1 MQLEECMKFKQKVFM
16 LFVIL
21 IVDMILAG
29 GAVRMWKGRGETFD
43 TREAKQVDTGR
54 IPVSDEGMT
63 TEVSEHDH
71 SGAEQTERTVSDLSG
86 QQEKRAKKYTA
97 LTFDDGPNP
106 KYTKP
111 LLDGLRERGI
121 RVTFF
126 LVGECIDGNEDL
138 VKQMAKD
145 GHLIGVHCMTHKD
158 LTKEKLSDAAKE
170 LWAAREKI
178 RAVTGTLPEYVRP
191 PYGNWNA
198 KLEEAVDMI
207 PVFWDVDSIDWRLKN
222 TEKVTAKVV
231 KDTEDGDIILMH
243 DEFGTS
249 VEAAFQ
255 IIDNLTAKGY
265 TFVTVDELMVD

>member
-1 MQLEECMKFKQKVFM
+1 
-16 LFVIL
+16 
-21 IVDMILAG
+21 
-29 GAVRMWKGRGETFD
+29 
-43 TREAKQVDTGR
+43 
-54 IPVSDEGMT
+54 MT
-63 TEVSEHDH
+63 S
-71 SGAEQTERTVSDLSG
+71 A
-86 QQEKRAKKYTA
+86 
-97 LTFDDGPNP
+97 DDGPNP

-170 LWAAREKI
+170 LCDTREKI
-178 RAVTGTLPEYVRP
+178 RAVTGDWPEYVRP
-191 PYGNWNA
+191 PYGSWNA

-243 DEFGTS
+243 DEFKTS
-249 VEAAFQ
+249 VEAAFR

>member
-1 MQLEECMKFKQKVFM
+1 MITAEPDDRKRLYQICTASRKTSQKSIRHSPLM
-16 LFVIL
+16 T
-21 IVDMILAG
+21 A
-29 GAVRMWKGRGETFD
+29 
-43 TREAKQVDTGR
+43 R
-54 IPVSDEGMT
+54 IPNT
-63 TEVSEHDH
+63 
-71 SGAEQTERTVSDLSG
+71 
-86 QQEKRAKKYTA
+86 
-97 LTFDDGPNP
+97 
-106 KYTKP
+106 
-111 LLDGLRERGI
+111 
-121 RVTFF
+121 
-126 LVGECIDGNEDL
+126 
-138 VKQMAKD
+138 
-145 GHLIGVHCMTHKD
+145 HLIGVHCMTHKD

-243 DEFGTS
+243 DEFKTS
-249 VEAAFQ
+249 VEAAFR

>member
-1 MQLEECMKFKQKVFM
+1 MKFKQKVFI
-16 LFVIL
+16 FIVIL
-21 IVDMILAG
+21 IVDMILAW

-54 IPVSDEGMT
+54 IPVPGEGMT

-71 SGAEQTERTVSDLSG
+71 SGAGRSEKAVSDLYG
-86 QQEKRAKKYTA
+86 QQEDIAKKYTA

-170 LWAAREKI
+170 LCDTREKI

-191 PYGNWNA
+191 PYGSWNA

-243 DEFGTS
+243 DEFKTS
-249 VEAAFQ
+249 VEAAFR

>member
-1 MQLEECMKFKQKVFM
+1 MKFKQKVFM

-29 GAVRMWKGRGETFD
+29 GVVRMWKERGETFD

-54 IPVSDEGMT
+54 IPVPGEGMT

-71 SGAEQTERTVSDLSG
+71 SGAGRTEKTASDLYG
-86 QQEKRAKKYTA
+86 QQEDRAKKYTA

-121 RVTFF
+121 RATFF

-145 GHLIGVHCMTHKD
+145 GHLIGVHCLTHKD

-170 LWAAREKI
+170 LCDTREKI
-178 RAVTGTLPEYVRP
+178 RAVTGVWPEYVRP

-222 TEKVTAKVV
+222 TEKVTEKVV

-243 DEFGTS
+243 DEFKTS
-249 VEAAFQ
+249 VEAAFR